1 MGVAVGRLD
10 GQQFFQIVGEAV
22 FLVLVQEDAVEALFQ
37 NGEGNVVIDGPGQKQ
52 RLLLPV
58 LGQQADALLH
68 GLDGLDAGD
77 LLAPEVHLAAVG
89 LGDAEHGL
97 HDLGAA
103 RANQAG
109 QAHDLAGVHVQ
120 AHVPEVARAAEL
132 VDLQKFA
139 TDLGLFLGEELGD
152 LAAHHVVHQ
161 DVLLHGH
168 VPGADVLGVAEH
180 GHAVCKAVDVLKA
193 VGNQDDGGALVAQ
206 LAGNGVEILALA
218 AGQRGGG
225 LVHDQDLGVHG
236 QRLGDFDQLLRGDRQ
251 GAHGDRR
258 AEVRA
263 HGIQQL
269 LCFLVGLVPVDER
282 AALEFVADEDVLGHG
297 QVGIGRCVLVDGRDA
312 VLLGDDGI
320 AHDHLLALQDDLA
333 AVRLMHAR
341 QGLDEGGFARAVF
354 AHQRVDLARLQVE
367 AHLVQ
372 CLHARED
379 FRDVI
384 ELKYVLRHG
393 ITSAFRVFDVEA
405 PLREVPAQPDANIP
419 KDVFH
424 LCKMLTCALRSPFVA
439 FPAIRPKFH
448 GLAC

>member
-1 MGVAVGRLD
+1 MGVAVGGLH
-10 GQQFFQIVGEAV
+10 GQQLLQIIGEGI
-22 FLVLVQEDAVEALFQ
+22 FLALVQEDAVEALFQ
-37 NGEGNVVIDGPGQKQ
+37 NGEGDVVIDGPGQEQ

-68 GLDGLDAGD
+68 GLDGLDASD
-77 LLAPEVHLAAVG
+77 LLALEVHIAAVG
-89 LGDAEHGL
+89 LCDAEHGL
-97 HDLGAA
+97 HDLGAT
-103 RANQAG
+103 RAHQSG

-161 DVLLHGH
+161 HVLLHGH

-180 GHAVCKAVDVLKA
+180 GHAIRQAVDVLKA
-193 VGNQDDGGALVAQ
+193 VGDQDDGGSLVAQ
-206 LAGNGVEILALA
+206 LAGDGVEILALA

-236 QRLGDFDQLLRGDRQ
+236 QRLGDLDQLLLGDGQ
-251 GAHGDRR
+251 AAHGDRR

-269 LCFLVGLVPVDER
+269 LCFPVGLVPVDER
-282 AALEFVADEDVLGHG
+282 AALEFVADEDVLRHG
-297 QVGIGRCVLVDGRDA
+297 QIRIGRRVLVDGRDA

-354 AHQRVDLARLQVE
+354 AHQRVNLARLQVE

-372 CLHARED
+372 GLHTGKDLRN
-379 FRDVI
+379 VI
-384 ELKYVLRHG
+384 ELEYVLRHD
-393 ITSAFRVFDVEA
+393 ITSAFCV
-405 PLREVPAQPDANIP
+405 
-419 KDVFH
+419 
-424 LCKMLTCALRSPFVA
+424 LT
-439 FPAIRPKFH
+439 
-448 GLAC
+448 